1 MAEIKKLLPT
11 VVVLQIF
18 VAMGVTSW
26 LSYVSAR
33 KEVEQ
38 LVNKIIVQESNLTKY
53 KVTKYLSVPQFFQR
67 MNQIAIANG
76 NLNVENFPNLER
88 YFWRQVQLG
97 QTSASDDATASATS
111 GAEKGISYI
120 FYGNARGDFLGVERQ
135 ENGKSLMRIRT
146 QETAPQ
152 RVFYELDAQ
161 GKRSPEIRRQE
172 YDPRDRPWYQAA
184 QGSRKLLWSPIYAS
198 SSDRSLGINSVLPI
212 YDNSGA
218 LSGVMAVEVSLTQ
231 ISEFLSGLK
240 TNQMSKAFIID
251 GSGKLVATSVDEPL
265 STQDNQQVLASQ
277 SLDPM
282 IQETAKKLL
291 SDYKILQ
298 NPPQPEPFSL
308 EIEGDR
314 LFVQVSTLE
323 EMELDWRIILM
334 IPEAVFMD
342 KIYANLRTTLLL
354 GFAALGGAVAVCL
367 ITSRWIVKPIA
378 LLDRAA
384 QEIQAEEFNPETL
397 VDTIK
402 RDDELGQLARVF
414 QEMAVKIY
422 NREKGM
428 KKQMDQLRLEQEQAS
443 VASKLATINQKSSLQ
458 ELLKQSQTLRS
469 NKKKNPD
476 FNLSYL
482 LKKVKYFQS
491 FSEADIQEMIKI
503 GYQKQLPKGS
513 YVCREDET
521 GDALYLILT
530 GTVEMYVEKINKFLT
545 NLSDGTFFGEL
556 SLLLGIP
563 QTATVRTTTETL
575 LFVIDRHGLQT
586 LLQSDRE
593 IADEIAIELHQHL
606 DEHHGGLDER
616 QEMFKNWGLIPED
629 DNSFNDNTL
638 TLIRKRITTLFGA

>member
-26 LSYVSAR
+26 LSFVSAR

-53 KVTKYLSVPQFFQR
+53 KVTKYLSVPKFFQK

-97 QTSASDDATASATS
+97 QTSASDGAAS
-111 GAEKGISYI
+111 GEEKGISYI

-135 ENGKSLMRIRT
+135 EDGKSLMRIRT

-184 QGSRKLLWSPIYAS
+184 QGKRGLLWSPIYAA
-198 SSDRSLGINSVLPI
+198 SSDGSLGINSVLPI
-212 YDNSGA
+212 YDNGGA
-218 LSGVMAVEVSLTQ
+218 LRGVMAVDVSLTQ

-251 GSGKLVATSVDEPL
+251 GSGKLVGTSVDEPL
-265 STQDNQQVLASQ
+265 STQDNQQVLATQ

-314 LFVQVSTLE
+314 LFVQVSTLQE
-323 EMELDWRIILM
+323 LELDWRIILM

-342 KIYANLRTTLLL
+342 QIYANVRRTLLL

-397 VDTIK
+397 VGTIK

-458 ELLKQSQTLRS
+458 DLLKQSKTLRIKEKTRP
-469 NKKKNPD
+469 N

-503 GYQKQLPKGS
+503 GYQKQLPEAS
-513 YVCREDET
+513 YVCREDEP

-530 GTVEMYVEKINKFLT
+530 GTVEMYVEKINKFLA

-563 QTATVRTTTETL
+563 QTATVRTTTDTL
-575 LFVIDRHGLQT
+575 LFVVDRHGLQT
-586 LLQSDRE
+586 LLQRDRE
-593 IADEIAIELHQHL
+593 LADEIAIELHQHL
-606 DEHHGGLDER
+606 DEHQGELDER
-616 QEMFKNWGLIPED
+616 QEMFKNWGLIAED
-629 DNSFNDNTL
+629 DNSFNDTL
-638 TLIRKRITTLFGA
+638 RLIRNRITTIFEV

>member
-1 MAEIKKLLPT
+1 MAEIRKLLPT

-53 KVTKYLSVPQFFQR
+53 QVTKYLSVPQFFQK

-97 QTSASDDATASATS
+97 QTSAPDDATS
-111 GAEKGISYI
+111 GEEKGISYI

-135 ENGKSLMRIRT
+135 DGKSLMRIRT

-161 GKRSPEIRRQE
+161 GKRSPEVRRQE

-184 QGSRKLLWSPIYAS
+184 QGRRKLLWSPIYAS

-218 LSGVMAVEVSLTQ
+218 LRGVMAVEVSLAQ
-231 ISEFLSGLK
+231 ISEFLRGLK
-240 TNQMSKAFIID
+240 TSQMSKAFIID
-251 GSGKLVATSVDEPL
+251 GSGKLVGTSVAEPL
-265 STQDNQQVLASQ
+265 STQDNQQVLATQ

-308 EIEGDR
+308 EIDGDR
-314 LFVQVSTLE
+314 LFVQVSTLQ

-342 KIYANLRTTLLL
+342 RVYANVRTTLLL

-384 QEIQAEEFNPETL
+384 QEIQAEEFNPKTL
-397 VDTIK
+397 VNTIK

-428 KKQMDQLRLEQEQAS
+428 KKQMDRLRIEQEQAS
-443 VASKLATINQKSSLQ
+443 VASKLATVNQKSSLQ
-458 ELLKQSQTLRS
+458 ELLKQSQTLRIKEKRIP
-469 NKKKNPD
+469 N
-476 FNLSYL
+476 FNISDL

-503 GYQKQLPKGS
+503 GYQKQLPEAS
-513 YVCREDET
+513 YVCREDEP
-521 GDALYLILT
+521 GDAFYLILT
-530 GTVEMYVEKINKFLT
+530 GTVEMYVEKINKFLA
-545 NLSDGTFFGEL
+545 NLSDGNFFGEL

-563 QTATVRTTTETL
+563 QTATVRTTTDTL

-586 LLQSDRE
+586 LLQRDRE
-593 IADEIAIELHQHL
+593 LADEIAIELHQHL
-606 DEHHGGLDER
+606 DEHQGELDER
-616 QEMFKNWGLIPED
+616 QEMFKNWGLIAED

-638 TLIRKRITTLFGA
+638 TLIRQRITTIFEV